1 MPHPT
6 NIYLTGAACISPQ
19 PTLAE
24 RVGEAPAAVGNRLR
38 CIEPDYKTYIDL
50 RLIRRMSRVVKMG
63 TAAAVAC
70 LRDAGVAM
78 PGAILTGTAY
88 GCVEDTEAFLQRMIA
103 QNEEMLTP
111 TAFIQS
117 THNTIGGQI
126 ALLLQC
132 HAYNNTY
139 VHRAFSFE
147 HALLDALSL
156 LREDEADTAL
166 VGGVDEMPDV
176 SFEILSRFNLY
187 KKAGAAGSETADAGS
202 AGAVAGEGA
211 AFFLLNREKTETASA
226 RLLGAGTWYKPA
238 NMAAETS
245 AFLQDHGLAPG
256 DVDLLLIG
264 KNGDRRYDGLYDAL
278 TTQLFAGTPTAGF
291 KHLCGEYPVA
301 TAFATWLAAGLLK
314 GTTDTAPYM
323 PALARPP
330 KHILIYNHFYNIH
343 HSLILLGAC

>member
-6 NIYLTGAACISPQ
+6 TIFITGAACISPQ
-19 PTLAE
+19 PTLAGG
-24 RVGEAPAAVGNRLR
+24 VGEAPAAGNNRLR

-70 LRDAGVAM
+70 LRDAGVTM

-156 LREDEADTAL
+156 LREDEAATAL

-176 SFEILSRFNLY
+176 SFDILSRFNLY
-187 KKAGAAGSETADAGS
+187 KKPEAESALPS

-226 RLLGAGTWYKPA
+226 RLLGVGTWYKPA
-238 NMAAETS
+238 DMATEIS
-245 AFLQDHGLAPG
+245 AFLQEHGLAPG
-256 DVDLLLIG
+256 DVDLLLLG
-264 KNGDRRYDGLYDAL
+264 KNGDRRYDGLYDTL
-278 TTQLFAGTPTAGF
+278 TNQLFADTPTAGF

-301 TAFATWLAAGLLK
+301 TAFATWLAAGLFK
-314 GTTDTAPYM
+314 GANDAALYV
-323 PALARPP
+323 PALPRSP

>member
-1 MPHPT
+1 MAGGVAAEA
-6 NIYLTGAACISPQ
+6 GAD
-19 PTLAE
+19 
-24 RVGEAPAAVGNRLR
+24 RLR
-38 CIEPDYKTYIDL
+38 CIEPDYKEYIDL

-70 LRDAGVAM
+70 LRDAGVSM

-147 HALLDALSL
+147 HALMDALSL
-156 LREDEADTAL
+156 LREGEASDAL

-176 SFEILSRFNLY
+176 AFDILSRFSLY
-187 KKAGAAGSETADAGS
+187 KKTEAGTPRTA
-202 AGAVAGEGA
+202 AGEGA
-211 AFFLLNREKTETASA
+211 SFFLLNREKTTQSA
-226 RLLGAGTWYKPA
+226 ACLLGAGTWYKPA
-238 NMAAETS
+238 DMAAEVPG
-245 AFLQDHGLAPG
+245 FLQDYGLTPS
-256 DVDLLLIG
+256 DVDLLLLG
-264 KNGDRRYDGLYDAL
+264 KNGDARYDGLYDHLAAKA
-278 TTQLFAGTPTAGF
+278 FAGGTPVAGF

-301 TAFATWLAAGLLK
+301 TAFATWLAADLLK
-314 GTTDTAPYM
+314 GKGSAYLDWSASR
-323 PALARPP
+323 RPP
-330 KHILIYNHFYNIH
+330 RYTLIYNHFYNIH